1 MISSSV
7 CFHFWFQNFFQ
18 SSWTNLYSK
27 CFVWYEFRETKSN
40 GIQTNSRSIYIE
52 NSEKG
57 GFCVG
62 GAIME
67 MPGKA
72 ERSKV
77 WLWFGLSLLS
87 VCLSYKEIQKN
98 TEEKYNGLKGLLA
111 SGPWK
116 PSGPLD
122 FLLRHSS
129 RVTHVPIH
137 LTSKSIRGGWASSA
151 HTMHCNVIDELW
163 CIIQCTGVQCI
174 K

>member
-1 MISSSV
+1 MISSRV

-27 CFVWYEFRETKSN
+27 CFVWYEFREAKSN

-57 GFCVG
+57 CFCVG

-116 PSGPLD
+116 PLGLD

-137 LTSKSIRGGWASSA
+137 LTSKSIRMYYKMRCVIEWNAVHCGG
-151 HTMHCNVIDELW
+151 
-163 CIIQCTGVQCI
+163 GQCI
-174 K
+174 AL